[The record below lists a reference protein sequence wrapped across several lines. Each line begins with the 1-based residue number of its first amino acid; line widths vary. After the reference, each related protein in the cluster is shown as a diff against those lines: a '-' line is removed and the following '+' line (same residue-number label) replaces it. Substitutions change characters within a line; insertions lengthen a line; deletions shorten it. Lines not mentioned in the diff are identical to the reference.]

1 MKIYT
6 KTGDD
11 GKTGLLGARR
21 VSKDDLRIEAYGS
34 IDELNA
40 VLGVVRD
47 GSRRLRR
54 CGPGPDPGRA
64 VRRRHGAGRP
74 LPDGPFHAS
83 ITPDYTT
90 RLEHTIDVLEGEL
103 PPLNQFILPGGSP
116 ASAHLHLARTVCR
129 RAERVV
135 IRLGRQPD
143 EHVPDTIRV
152 YLNRLSDFLFV
163 LARVVNHRAGV
174 GCPLERPPLKTPG
187 KAMRLAGG
195 RCATE
200 RCPRPC
206 R

>member
-1 MKIYT
+1 VKIYT

-40 VLGVVRD
+40 VLGVVRATDRD
-47 GSRRLRR
+47 GSADVVLAQIQDELFAV
-54 CGPGPDPGRA
+54 GAALADPS
-64 VRRRHGAGRP
+64 
-74 LPDGPFHAS
+74 PDGPFHAS

-143 EHVPDTIRV
+143 EHVPDTIRI

-174 GCPLERPPLKTPG
+174 SDVPWS
-187 KAMRLAGG
+187 G
-195 RCATE
+195 R
-200 RCPRPC
+200 R
-206 R
+206 